1 MRAGA
6 NLALLLACA
15 GLAGCMQHYAQP
27 ASGDFARVML
37 APKAMPL
44 ICVAQKPQGLRA
56 GADGYARIPAGR
68 PVTLIAQFEG
78 HDFAC
83 MPPAT
88 FTPEP
93 GASYEQAFSVRSR
106 ACMTTISKQTAEGL
120 VPVASSDPGSYGCR
134 GRP

>member
-1 MRAGA
+1 ME
-6 NLALLLACA
+6 
-15 GLAGCMQHYAQP
+15 HYVQP
-27 ASGDFARVML
+27 QSGPQARVKL

-44 ICVAQKPQGLRA
+44 ICVREVPQGLHA
-56 GADGYARIPAGR
+56 DVDGYARIPAGR

-88 FTPEP
+88 FTPIE
-93 GASYEQAFSVRSR
+93 GASYEQTFSVRSR
-106 ACMTTISKQTAEGL
+106 ACSTTIQQQNAQGL
-120 VPVASSDPGSYGCR
+120 VPVASSDPGGYGCR

>member
-1 MRAGA
+1 
-6 NLALLLACA
+6 LLSAA
-15 GLAGCMQHYAQP
+15 GLAGCMEHYVQP
-27 ASGDFARVML
+27 QAGPQARVML

-44 ICVAQKPQGLRA
+44 ICVDEVPQGLHA
-56 GADGYARIPAGR
+56 AADGYARIPAGR

-88 FTPEP
+88 FTPVE
-93 GASYEQAFSVRSR
+93 GGTYEQTFSVRSR
-106 ACMTTISKQTAEGL
+106 ACSTTIQQQTTQGI
-120 VPVASSDPGSYGCR
+120 VPVASSEPGSYGCR

>member
-1 MRAGA
+1 VRAVGAFALLIAGA
-6 NLALLLACA
+6 S
-15 GLAGCMQHYAQP
+15 LAGCMEHYVQP
-27 ASGDFARVML
+27 QAEPYARVKL

-44 ICVAQKPQGLRA
+44 ICVREVPQGLRA
-56 GADGYARIPAGR
+56 EADGYARIPAGR

-88 FTPEP
+88 FTPVA
-93 GASYEQAFSVRSR
+93 GATYEQSFWVRSR
-106 ACMTTISKQTAEGL
+106 ACSTTIQQQTAQGL
-120 VPVASSDPGSYGCR
+120 VSIATSPSGGYGCR